1 LRCPVENDGRGVA
14 AELTDAGL
22 SRLRVASRTH
32 LAGVVRHFAAR
43 LEEDDLQ
50 ALERISR
57 RLAD

>member
-1 LRCPVENDGRGVA
+1 
-14 AELTDAGL
+14 
-22 SRLRVASRTH
+22 VASRTH

>member
-1 LRCPVENDGRGVA
+1 
-14 AELTDAGL
+14 
-22 SRLRVASRTH
+22 
-32 LAGVVRHFAAR
+32 VRHFAAR